1 MNDPQPA
8 WWNLLPMLSGLVMG
22 FLGALGTVFLWLHN
36 RFTKN
41 EERIVAIEASCRE
54 RNAIAT
60 ANIARL
66 EAYHQSNTH
75 RLDAIEETTQRI
87 SDKQDRLMDVLIN
100 RGKEG
105 RNGRG

>member
-8 WWNLLPMLSGLVMG
+8 WWNLLPMMSGIALG
-22 FLGALGTVFLWLHN
+22 FLGALGAVFGWLHN

-41 EERIVAIEASCRE
+41 EERMVAIEASCRE
-54 RNAIAT
+54 RIAIAT

-66 EAYHQSNTH
+66 EAYHESNTD
-75 RLDAIEETTQRI
+75 RLEAIEETTQRI

-105 RNGRG
+105 RHGGR